1 MYTVL
6 WSGITVDKRR
16 HPNDQIMNN
25 AAASVKHKQDIDLE
39 FFAVQANTVSCFSEF
54 RGKKKLS
61 LHM

>member
-39 FFAVQANTVSCFSEF
+39 FFCCAGEHSFLF
-54 RGKKKLS
+54 L
-61 LHM
+61 